1 MATDFFERQDQARRS
16 STLLV
21 VLFVLGVI
29 GIVGATMGVAWVAL
43 EAVQHQKQLSDGDI
57 DALLDNPLYESPEE
71 FALPVGAGGA
81 ALLLIVG
88 GSLFKVA
95 QLSGGGHVVAESL
108 QGRRVYPDTT
118 DAVEKRLLN
127 VVEEMAL
134 ASGVPVPPVFI
145 LDHEQGINAFA
156 AGYSP
161 SDAVV
166 AVTRG
171 TAENLSRDELQGVVA
186 HEFSHILNG
195 DMRLNIRLIGILHGI
210 LLLGLIGRI
219 VFRMAANSGGSSRS
233 NREGKGGNSAVYF
246 LLVGLAIMILGFL
259 GTLMGNI
266 IKAALSRQREYLADA
281 SAVQF
286 TRNPSGLAG
295 ALKRIGGAVTG
306 SKLQAANA
314 SEASHLFFAQGV
326 WEGLTSL
333 TATHPPLPK
342 RIKRLEPQWDGS
354 YDMPPLTPTAFN
366 SPGPAAVGLVGA
378 GAGMMS
384 PEAMIGLAAAAAQSE
399 EMVPVAIVAK
409 AADQVGDPKE
419 RHQKYAAALVESLPP
434 LVRDSVHEP
443 YGARAVLFGLLAD
456 KNPEI
461 RAKQLKRLR
470 ELAKTDI
477 ADLTDKLLP
486 YIDLL
491 DVRARLPLVDMSLPA
506 LRAMSAPQYR
516 EFLACFKEL
525 VAADNRLGLFEWTLY
540 RVLLRHLT
548 PQFEKT
554 AAPRVTYYGLQKMGP
569 QCSVL
574 LSTLAYAD
582 NRKAEAPAALARG
595 AEKLKGIDVQLLPP
609 EQCGL
614 EQLSRALDD
623 LSRVADKKRR
633 PLVAACAA
641 VICADSEVTVA
652 EAELLRG
659 VCDMLDCPMPPLLP
673 GGPAIF
679 SHDSVTP

>member
-71 FALPVGAGGA
+71 LALPVGAGGA

-145 LDHEQGINAFA
+145 LDQEQGINAFA

-219 VFRMAANSGGSSRS
+219 VFRMAAHSGGSRS
-233 NREGKGGNSAVYF
+233 NRDSKGNSAVYF
-246 LLVGLAIMILGFL
+246 LLVGLAVMALGFL

-295 ALKRIGGAVTG
+295 ALKRIGGAETG

-314 SEASHLFFAQGV
+314 SEASHLFFEQGV

-384 PEAMIGLAAAAAQSE
+384 PEAMIGLAAAASQSE

-470 ELAKTDI
+470 ELAKPDI

-554 AAPRVTYYGLQKMGP
+554 AAPRVAYYGLQQMGP

>member
-16 STLLV
+16 SALLV
-21 VLFVLGVI
+21 ILFVIGVI
-29 GIVGATMGVAWVAL
+29 GIVGATMAVAWVAL
-43 EAVQHQKQLSDGDI
+43 EAVQHQKELSDGDI
-57 DALLDNPLYESPEE
+57 EALLDDPLYESPEE
-71 FALPVGAGGA
+71 LAIPVGAGGA
-81 ALLLIVG
+81 ALLLIAG

-108 QGRRVYPDTT
+108 HGRRVYPDTN

-145 LDHEQGINAFA
+145 LDREAGINAFA

-219 VFRMAANSGGSSRS
+219 LFRMSANSGNSSRS
-233 NREGKGGNSAVYF
+233 RDSKGGSAVYF
-246 LLVGLAIMILGFL
+246 LLVGLAIMLLGFL

-354 YDMPPLTPTAFN
+354 YEMPPLTPTAFN

-378 GAGMMS
+378 GGGMMS

-419 RHQKYAAALVESLPP
+419 AHRKYAATLVESLPP

-461 RAKQLKRLR
+461 RIKQLKRLR
-470 ELAKTDI
+470 ELAKPDI

-516 EFLACFKEL
+516 EFLTCFKEL

-540 RVLLRHLT
+540 RVLLRNLT

-554 AAPRVTYYGLQKMGP
+554 AAPRVAYYGLQKMGP

-582 NRKAEAPAALARG
+582 NRRAEAPAALARG
-595 AEKLKGIDVQLLPP
+595 AEKVKGVDVQLLQP
-609 EQCGL
+609 EECGL
-614 EQLSRALDD
+614 EQLSKALDD

-641 VICADSEVTVA
+641 VICADREVTVA

-673 GGPAIF
+673 GGPAVF
-679 SHDSVTP
+679 AHDSVTA

>member
-16 STLLV
+16 SALLV
-21 VLFVLGVI
+21 ILFVLGVI
-29 GIVGATMGVAWVAL
+29 GIVGATMGVAWIAL
-43 EAVQHQKQLSDGDI
+43 EGLQHQKQLSDGDI

-71 FALPVGAGGA
+71 LALPIGAGGA

-108 QGRRVYPDTT
+108 QGRRVFPDTN

-145 LDHEQGINAFA
+145 LDREEGINAFA

-195 DMRLNIRLIGILHGI
+195 DMRLNIRLIGVLHGI

-219 VFRMAANSGGSSRS
+219 LFRMAANSGGSRSSRDS
-233 NREGKGGNSAVYF
+233 KGSGAIYF
-246 LLVGLAIMILGFL
+246 LLIGLAVMALGFL

-342 RIKRLEPQWDGS
+342 RIRRLEPQWDGS
-354 YDMPPLTPTAFN
+354 FVMPPLTPAAFN
-366 SPGPAAVGLVGA
+366 SPGPSGAGLMGA

-384 PEAMIGLAAAAAQSE
+384 PGAMVGLAAAAAASE
-399 EMVPVAIVAK
+399 KVVPVAVVAK

-419 RHQKYAAALVESLPP
+419 RHREYAAALIESLPP

-461 RAKQLKRLR
+461 RATQLKRLR
-470 ELAKTDI
+470 ELAKPDI
-477 ADLTDKLLP
+477 VDLTNKLLP

-506 LRAMSAPQYR
+506 LRAMSASQYR
-516 EFLACFKEL
+516 EFLTCFKEL

-540 RVLLRHLT
+540 RVLLRNLT

-554 AAPRVTYYGLQKMGP
+554 AAPRVAYYGLQQMGP

-574 LSTLAYAD
+574 LSTATTA
-582 NRKAEAPAALARG
+582 
-595 AEKLKGIDVQLLPP
+595 Q
-609 EQCGL
+609 
-614 EQLSRALDD
+614 S
-623 LSRVADKKRR
+623 
-633 PLVAACAA
+633 
-641 VICADSEVTVA
+641 
-652 EAELLRG
+652 
-659 VCDMLDCPMPPLLP
+659 
-673 GGPAIF
+673 
-679 SHDSVTP
+679 